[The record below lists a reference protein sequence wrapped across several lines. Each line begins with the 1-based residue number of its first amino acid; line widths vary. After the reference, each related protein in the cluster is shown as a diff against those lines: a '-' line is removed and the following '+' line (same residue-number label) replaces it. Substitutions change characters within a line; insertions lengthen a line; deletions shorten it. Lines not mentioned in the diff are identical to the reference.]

1 MKLTNLNSELENN
14 SKVEELINSLKGK
27 KITILGHDNI
37 DVDATLS
44 GILMSQLLDFLK
56 IENEFCI
63 MQEVKEDDTYTIIKK
78 LLKIDMK
85 KWQKEE
91 ERNDRNL
98 FLVDHYETIHKG
110 KVIGCIDHHPT
121 QQDKDYNFKYVRN
134 SCATAYLI
142 YEMMKQ
148 VGFPIQKEQVEMIV
162 TAMMVDTV
170 AFRSS
175 KAIKEEIA
183 QVKRLTREYK
193 IDYDL
198 LEKESLCLTPIDKL
212 SIDQI
217 ISNGQ
222 KWYNYNG
229 SKVGS
234 SYLQL
239 YGMPQENILQQWLN
253 KLKEK
258 RNQTA
263 SEMLVFIIFEI
274 KSNITYEYQ
283 IMEDCIKELIH
294 NGILSRGKDIMPL
307 IECRYL
313 HQKKLEQKLESF
325 VKKLIEENK
334 TIATMESC
342 TGGQVASE
350 ITNIEGASA
359 VLKESYVSYCNEAK
373 IKFGVP
379 EEIISKYTVYS
390 AETAIAMAN
399 AVKNNAKSD
408 IGIGITGQLG
418 RIDPNNKGCT
428 NNTAWYCI
436 IQNNKEFVCKLYIM
450 AELTRLEK
458 KKIIIREITEEF

>member
-1 MKLTNLNSELENN
+1 MKTTNQNSELKNN
-14 SKVEELINSLKGK
+14 SKAEELVNSLKGK

-44 GILMSQLLDFLK
+44 GILMSQLLNFLG

-63 MQEVKEDDTYTIIKK
+63 IEEVKENDTYTIIKK

-85 KWQKEE
+85 KWQKQEE
-91 ERNDRNL
+91 KDDKNL

-121 QQDKDYNFKYVRN
+121 QQNKNYNFKYVRN

-142 YEMMKQ
+142 YEIMKQ
-148 VGFPIQKEQVEMIV
+148 VDFPIQKEQVEMII

-175 KAIKEEIA
+175 KAIKEEVEEA
-183 QVKRLTREYK
+183 KKLAEEHG

-198 LEKESLCLTPIDKL
+198 IEKESLCLTPIEEF
-212 SIDQI
+212 SIDEI

-239 YGMPQENILQQWLN
+239 YGMPEEDTLQEWIN

-258 RNQTA
+258 REETQ
-263 SEMLVFIIFEI
+263 SDMLVFIIFET
-274 KSNITYEYQ
+274 KSNTTYDYQ
-283 IMEDCIKELIH
+283 IMEDCIKESIH
-294 NGILSRGKDIMPL
+294 KGILSRGKDIMPL
-307 IECRYL
+307 IESRYL
-313 HQKKLEQKLESF
+313 NQTKLEEKIEKF
-325 VKKLIEENK
+325 VKELIKNDK

-350 ITNIEGASA
+350 ITNIEGASS

-379 EEIISKYTVYS
+379 KEIIDKYTVYS
-390 AETAIAMAN
+390 AETAIAMAK
-399 AVKNNAKSD
+399 AVKNNANSD

-436 IQNNKEFVCKLYIM
+436 IQNNKELVGKLYIK
-450 AELTRLEK
+450 ENLTRLEK
-458 KKIIIREITEEF
+458 KKIIIREIMEDF

>member
-1 MKLTNLNSELENN
+1 MKTTNQNSKLKNN
-14 SKVEELINSLKGK
+14 SKAEELVNSLKGK

-44 GILMSQLLDFLK
+44 GILMSQLLNFLG

-63 MQEVKEDDTYTIIKK
+63 IEEVKENDTYTIIKK

-85 KWQKEE
+85 KWQKQEE
-91 ERNDRNL
+91 KDDKNL

-121 QQDKDYNFKYVRN
+121 QQNKNYNFKYVRN

-142 YEMMKQ
+142 YEIMKQ
-148 VGFPIQKEQVEMIV
+148 VDFPIQKEQVEMII

-175 KAIKEEIA
+175 KAIKKEVEEA
-183 QVKRLTREYK
+183 KRFAEEHG

-198 LEKESLCLTPIDKL
+198 IEKESLCLTPIEEL
-212 SIDQI
+212 SIDEI

-239 YGMPQENILQQWLN
+239 YGMPEEDTLQEWIN

-258 RNQTA
+258 REETQSN
-263 SEMLVFIIFEI
+263 MLVFIIFET
-274 KSNITYEYQ
+274 KSNTTYEYQ
-283 IMEDCIKELIH
+283 ITEDCIKESIH
-294 NGILSRGKDIMPL
+294 KGILSRGKDIMPL
-307 IECRYL
+307 IESRYL
-313 HQKKLEQKLESF
+313 NQTKLEEKIEKF
-325 VKKLIEENK
+325 VKELIKNDK

-350 ITNIEGASA
+350 ITNIEGASS

-379 EEIISKYTVYS
+379 EEIIDKYTVYS
-390 AETAIAMAN
+390 AETAIAMAK
-399 AVKNNAKSD
+399 AVKNNANSD

-436 IQNNKEFVCKLYIM
+436 IQNNKELVGKLYIK
-450 AELTRLEK
+450 ENLTRLEK
-458 KKIIIREITEEF
+458 KKIIIREIMEDF